1 MRILRVRGR
10 FRQAWRLVIFCSNA
24 GCSMFAPPC
33 QEYSHAYIPYGSIHT
48 QIVFLLKHAAV
59 LAKLCRSAVFLCWKH
74 SHSKEIIEPG
84 CSSVW

>member
-48 QIVFLLKHAAV
+48 QIVFLLKHAVV
-59 LAKLCRSAVFLCWKH
+59 LESEIMPLCCF
-74 SHSKEIIEPG
+74 
-84 CSSVW
+84 SVLEA